1 MLTAS
6 IMHTACR
13 RHLVTPNVDVR
24 NTLALLQMH
33 QYAEPT
39 TNPTLTCAF
48 SRWNPAIYK
57 SGFVR
62 KTKVYAVSICSSC
75 FAKKPRGRGWRWE
88 ADLRFP
94 PPTRSRFVTRVQV
107 LRVFFFFKRPTIEE
121 NYEKERTLNCV

>member
-6 IMHTACR
+6 ITHTVYR
-13 RHLVTPNVDVR
+13 RHPVTPNVDVR
-24 NTLALLQMH
+24 NTRVLLQMH

-75 FAKKPRGRGWRWE
+75 FAKKPRGGGGGKQTNASRP
-88 ADLRFP
+88 LP
-94 PPTRSRFVTRVQV
+94 PRALSLVSRFCAF
-107 LRVFFFFKRPTIEE
+107 LFKRPTIEE